1 MMSSDQ
7 MAAEQ
12 MIAAADQYTEQGI
25 AQLQKAGTDSATF
38 WLNSVNQYDLQSNV
52 AQKSQQ
58 DFQTSIADQNSA
70 NRVTLDA
77 EYVRQSQVLKHM
89 EKAAQKAA
97 KESASKV
104 RVSAEEWAVHE
115 ARSEIVKQAS
125 SSIGG
130 ALSLASKTAAL
141 RQEATALAAQAISSA
156 NLTIAIAEEAER
168 RSGEVPKDGVR
179 KAQRNARE
187 LMNKQE
193 EWSRDMDNER
203 TQAIHAG
210 KRAEAN
216 MNKAKFALDQAKAA
230 ETMAEEALE
239 TARGNAEK
247 IAKLKE
253 RATDLVNKAQNAG
266 SSL

>member
-7 MAAEQ
+7 IAAEQ
-12 MIAAADQYTEQGI
+12 MMTAADQYTEQGI
-25 AQLQKAGTDSATF
+25 AQLQQAGAASAEF
-38 WLNSVNQYDLQSNV
+38 WLNSINQYDLQSNIV
-52 AQKSQQ
+52 QKSQQ
-58 DFQTSIADQNSA
+58 DFQNAIAEQNSA
-70 NRVTLDA
+70 NRMALDA
-77 EYVRQSQVLKHM
+77 EYVRQSQVLKSM

-97 KESASKV
+97 KESAAKV
-104 RVSAEEWAVHE
+104 RLSAEQWAVHE
-115 ARSEIVKQAS
+115 ARAEMVKEGD
-125 SSIGG
+125 SIGG

-168 RSGEVPKDGVR
+168 RSGEVPKAGVR

-187 LMNKQE
+187 LMDKQE
-193 EWSRDMDNER
+193 EWEHDMDNER
-203 TQAIHAG
+203 NQAINAG
-210 KRAEAN
+210 KRVEKSLV
-216 MNKAKFALDQAKAA
+216 KAKFALAQAKAA

-239 TARGNAEK
+239 TAKGNAEK
-247 IAKLKE
+247 INKLKA